1 MAHTLFVP
9 LMLTLGAGLATG
21 IGSTIALFAHRTNKR
36 LLSFSLGL
44 SGGVM
49 IYVSFVELFQ
59 QAREAIG
66 AIYGPQTGMGITTL
80 AFFGGVLLIG
90 VIDRLVPSVEN
101 PHEAHMIEEL
111 EKRGKH
117 YYGETFDL
125 AIGVLSKFK
134 PDSWTKCCIV
144 PGDEGRAM
152 VKMVATI
159 EGQPVSFYSCHL
171 DYRHYQCYMPRGYN
185 GTTWKK
191 MDKPITD
198 EEEVLKANRQS
209 FRDETIR
216 AFIQEVQSDIQ
227 QGRPIIMG
235 GDFNE
240 PSHLDWQA
248 DTKDLWDHNGAIIH
262 WDCSMML
269 SKAGFKDAYREK
281 FPNTVRYPGFTF
293 PAGNKLAEEAKLEK
307 LAWAPEADERDRI
320 DFIYYYPLESML
332 SMKDSKLV
340 GPSETVVRGKITEND
355 SKDKILT
362 PSCIWPSDHKGNL
375 ATFKI
380 RKKR

>member
-1 MAHTLFVP
+1 MKKNLLLLLCLFCLVNVCHAKAKDTFTVFQLNLWHGCTKVP
-9 LMLTLGAGLATG
+9 NGDQG
-21 IGSTIALFAHRTNKR
+21 IID
-36 LLSFSLGL
+36 
-44 SGGVM
+44 
-49 IYVSFVELFQ
+49 
-59 QAREAIG
+59 
-66 AIYGPQTGMGITTL
+66 
-80 AFFGGVLLIG
+80 VLDQMDADVVFLCEIRDG
-90 VIDRLVPSVEN
+90 KQFI
-101 PHEAHMIEEL
+101 PHVIEEL

-248 DTKDLWDHNGAIIH
+248 DTKDLWDHNGAVIH

-269 SKAGFKDAYREK
+269 SKAGFKDTYREK
-281 FPNTVRYPGFTF
+281 YPNTVRYPGFTF

-332 SMKDSKLV
+332 SMKNGKLV